1 MRACVF
7 KGPGAPLELTQ
18 LPDPEP
24 GPGEVVVRVRDCGIC
39 GSDLHAAGD
48 GAEVKMPS
56 GTILGHEFAGVV
68 ERVGTGV
75 EGLTAGDAVAG
86 MSYLA
91 CGECVW
97 CRIGQPVRCV
107 ATKLIG
113 FGEVP
118 GAYAEMIKLR
128 PGSVF
133 KIPREMSFRAGATV
147 EPLVVGL
154 HGLNRAGF
162 RLGETALVMGAG
174 TMGLLTLLWL
184 KYAGAS
190 AVVVSEPIME
200 RREIA
205 LSLGADAAVDPR
217 MHNPA
222 AAVTSLS
229 GSGPD
234 VVFECIG
241 EPGTLAQA
249 ITYAARGG
257 RVCVLGFSMQD
268 DGFPPGLAMAKELDI
283 AFSLGLEPGEVET
296 AIAALATGRIS
307 TEPLITH
314 TVALNDLPRAFA
326 ALPATANQVK
336 VMLEFPP

>member
-7 KGPGAPLELTQ
+7 KARGAPLELIE

-24 GPGEVVVRVRDCGIC
+24 GPGEIVVRVRDCGIC
-39 GSDLHAAGD
+39 GSDLHAAGNNED
-48 GAEVKMPS
+48 VKLPP
-56 GTILGHEFAGVV
+56 GTILGHEFAGVA
-68 ERVGTGV
+68 ERIGAGV
-75 EGLTAGDAVAG
+75 AGLVAGDAVAG

-91 CGECVW
+91 CGECQW
-97 CRIGQPVRCV
+97 CRIGQAVRC
-107 ATKLIG
+107 AERRLIG
-113 FGEVP
+113 FGDVP

-133 KIPREMSFRAGATV
+133 KMPPHMSFRLGATV

-162 RLGETALVMGAG
+162 RLGETAVVMGAG

-184 KYAGAS
+184 KYAGAR
-190 AVVVSEPIME
+190 AVVVSEPLLE

-205 LSLGADAAVDPR
+205 LALGGDIAVDPR

-222 AAVTSLS
+222 AAMTSLS
-229 GSGPD
+229 GSAPD

-257 RVCVLGFSMQD
+257 RVCVLGFSMRD
-268 DGFPPGLAMAKELDI
+268 DGFPPGLAMAKELDV

-296 AIAALATGRIS
+296 AIGALASGRFS

-314 TVALNDLPRAFA
+314 TVGLNELPRAFA
-326 ALPATANQVK
+326 ALPAATNQVK